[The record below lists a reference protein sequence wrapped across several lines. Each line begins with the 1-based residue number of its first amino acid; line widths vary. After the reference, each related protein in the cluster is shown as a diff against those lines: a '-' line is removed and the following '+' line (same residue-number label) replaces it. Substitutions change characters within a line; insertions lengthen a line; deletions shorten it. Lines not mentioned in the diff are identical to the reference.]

1 MWIAKPFAAGA
12 LVCLVACGGGGGGG
26 PTTYTVGG
34 VVTGLAGSGLV
45 LRNNGRDDLA
55 VSATGAFTFATKLA
69 TGAAYSVTV
78 YAQPNSPSQTCV
90 VTNASGVLG
99 GSNVTNVAVAC
110 TTNSYTVGGVV
121 TGLGSG
127 LSVVLQDNGGD
138 NLTVNANAPF
148 TFATQ
153 VAYGSAYAVTVLTQP
168 TGQYCTVT
176 GGSGTV
182 PANNVTTVA
191 VSCTG
196 GWTWV
201 SGAETINASG
211 VYGTLGTG
219 STANVPGARSEAIS
233 WADSAGNLWL
243 FGGLGYDSTGASGYL
258 NDLWQYTPSNRQWT
272 WVSGAK
278 TQGTPGA
285 YGTLGAG
292 STANVPGARQ
302 DSISWTDN
310 AGNLWLFGGLGYDST
325 GASGYLNDLWQYA
338 PSTQEW
344 KWVSGAK
351 TINVSGVYG
360 KLGTGSTNNVPG
372 ARGGAISWTD
382 SAGNLWLFGGYGFD
396 SIGTN
401 GNLNDLWEY
410 TPSTQQW
417 TWVSGAKTINA
428 SGVYGTLGTGSTADV
443 PGARHAAVSW
453 TDSAGNLWLFGGLGN
468 DSTGAGGNLNDL
480 WQYTPSNQQWTW
492 VSGAKTINAFGVY
505 GTLGTGS
512 TTNVPGARNWA
523 ISWADSAGN
532 LWLFGGFGYD
542 STGPGG
548 YFSYLNDLWKYTP
561 STQQWAWVS
570 GAKTINAS
578 GAYGTLGTGST
589 TNVPGAR
596 QSALSWTDSAGN
608 FWLFGGYG
616 YDSTGAIGSLN
627 DLWRY

>member
-243 FGGLGYDSTGASGYL
+243 FGGLGYDSTGAL
-258 NDLWQYTPSNRQWT
+258 Q
-272 WVSGAK
+272 
-278 TQGTPGA
+278 
-285 YGTLGAG
+285 
-292 STANVPGARQ
+292 
-302 DSISWTDN
+302 
-310 AGNLWLFGGLGYDST
+310 
-325 GASGYLNDLWQYA
+325 
-338 PSTQEW
+338 
-344 KWVSGAK
+344 
-351 TINVSGVYG
+351 
-360 KLGTGSTNNVPG
+360 
-372 ARGGAISWTD
+372 
-382 SAGNLWLFGGYGFD
+382 
-396 SIGTN
+396 
-401 GNLNDLWEY
+401 
-410 TPSTQQW
+410 
-417 TWVSGAKTINA
+417 
-428 SGVYGTLGTGSTADV
+428 
-443 PGARHAAVSW
+443 
-453 TDSAGNLWLFGGLGN
+453 
-468 DSTGAGGNLNDL
+468 
-480 WQYTPSNQQWTW
+480 
-492 VSGAKTINAFGVY
+492 
-505 GTLGTGS
+505 
-512 TTNVPGARNWA
+512 
-523 ISWADSAGN
+523 
-532 LWLFGGFGYD
+532 
-542 STGPGG
+542 
-548 YFSYLNDLWKYTP
+548 
-561 STQQWAWVS
+561 
-570 GAKTINAS
+570 
-578 GAYGTLGTGST
+578 
-589 TNVPGAR
+589 
-596 QSALSWTDSAGN
+596 
-608 FWLFGGYG
+608 
-616 YDSTGAIGSLN
+616 
-627 DLWRY
+627 

>member
-1 MWIAKPFAAGA
+1 
-12 LVCLVACGGGGGGG
+12 
-26 PTTYTVGG
+26 
-34 VVTGLAGSGLV
+34 
-45 LRNNGRDDLA
+45 
-55 VSATGAFTFATKLA
+55 
-69 TGAAYSVTV
+69 
-78 YAQPNSPSQTCV
+78 
-90 VTNASGVLG
+90 
-99 GSNVTNVAVAC
+99 
-110 TTNSYTVGGVV
+110 
-121 TGLGSG
+121 
-127 LSVVLQDNGGD
+127 VLQDNGGD
-138 NLTVNANAPF
+138 NLTVNANAAF

-153 VAYGSAYAVTVLTQP
+153 VLGGTSYVVTVLTQP
-168 TGQYCTVT
+168 TGQYCSVT

-191 VSCTG
+191 VSCTDV
-196 GWTWV
+196 WTWV
-201 SGAETINASG
+201 TGAETINASG

-233 WADSAGNLWL
+233 WTDSAGNLWL
-243 FGGLGYDSTGASGYL
+243 FGGAGYDSTGASNYL

-278 TQGTPGA
+278 TQGAPGA

-325 GASGYLNDLWQYA
+325 GASGYLNDLWQFA

-351 TINVSGVYG
+351 TINASGVYG
-360 KLGTGSTNNVPG
+360 TLGTGSTANVPG
-372 ARGGAISWTD
+372 ARGGAISWAD

-396 SIGTN
+396 SSGTN
-401 GNLNDLWEY
+401 GNLNDLWQY

-428 SGVYGTLGTGSTADV
+428 SGVYGTLGTGSTANV
-443 PGARHAAVSW
+443 PGARHAAVPW

-468 DSTGAGGNLNDL
+468 DSTGAGGDLNDL

-492 VSGAKTINAFGVY
+492 VSGAKTINAFGIY

-523 ISWADSAGN
+523 VSWTDSAGN
-532 LWLFGGFGYD
+532 LWLFGGYGYD
-542 STGPGG
+542 STGASG
-548 YFSYLNDLWKYTP
+548 YFTSLNDLWKYTP